1 MEIVSIT
8 RDKLHLTKISLSN
21 GDEYFIDNDIVTEAS
36 LFVGMDITD
45 DKLQELVFKSDYSRA
60 KQRALWYL
68 DRMDYTEKGLFDKL
82 IKAGF
87 ERHATAEVLAYFCEI
102 GLIDDRRFAERLA
115 ERYSQANKSKR
126 EILNKLYQKGVPLDI
141 AREVLS
147 ETETDEVAQIK
158 ALIEKK
164 YAYKLS
170 DKASFEKTFAAL
182 ARKGFSFT
190 NIKEALSQYK
200 SELEFSEEY

>member
-8 RDKLHLTKISLSN
+8 RDKLHLTKISLSD
-21 GDEYFIDNDIVTEAS
+21 GSERLIDNDIVAEAS

-45 DKLQELVFKSDYSRA
+45 DELKALIFKSDYRRA

-126 EILNKLYQKGVPLDI
+126 EILNKLNQKGVPLDI

-170 DKASFEKTFAAL
+170 DKASFDKTFAAL
-182 ARKGFSFT
+182 ARKGFSFSA
-190 NIKEALSQYK
+190 IKEALRQYK
-200 SELEFSEEY
+200 TELEFSEEY

>member
-8 RDKLHLTKISLSN
+8 RDKLHLTKISLSD
-21 GDEYFIDNDIVTEAS
+21 GSERLIDNDIVAEAS
-36 LFVGMDITD
+36 LFEEMEITD
-45 DKLQELVFKSDYSRA
+45 DELLELVFKSDYRRA

-87 ERHATAEVLAYFCEI
+87 EKRACAKVLAYFCEV

-115 ERYSQANKSKR
+115 ERYTEANKSKR
-126 EILNKLYQKGVPLDI
+126 EILNKLYQKGVPLDL
-141 AREVLS
+141 AKEVLTG
-147 ETETDEVAQIK
+147 TETDEVAQIK
-158 ALIEKK
+158 AIIEKK
-164 YAYKLS
+164 YAYRLS
-170 DKASFEKTFAAL
+170 DKASYGKVFAAL
-182 ARKGFSFT
+182 ARKGFSFSAV
-190 NIKEALSQYK
+190 KEALSQYK

>member
-21 GDEYFIDNDIVTEAS
+21 GDEYFIDNDIVAEAS

-45 DKLQELVFKSDYSRA
+45 GELQELVFKSDYRRA

-102 GLIDDRRFAERLA
+102 GLIDDHRFAERLA

-170 DKASFEKTFAAL
+170 DKASFDKTFAAL
-182 ARKGFSFT
+182 ARKGFSFSA
-190 NIKEALSQYK
+190 IKEALSQYK
-200 SELEFSEEY
+200 TELEFSEEY

>member
-21 GDEYFIDNDIVTEAS
+21 GDEYFIDNDIVAEAS

-45 DKLQELVFKSDYSRA
+45 GELQELVFKSDYRRA

-68 DRMDYTEKGLFDKL
+68 DRMDYSEKGLFDKL

-102 GLIDDRRFAERLA
+102 GLIDDHRFAERLA

-170 DKASFEKTFAAL
+170 DKASFDKTFAAL
-182 ARKGFSFT
+182 ARKGFSFSA
-190 NIKEALSQYK
+190 IKEALSQYK
-200 SELEFSEEY
+200 TELEFSEEY

>member
-8 RDKLHLTKISLSN
+8 RDKLHLTKISLSK
-21 GDEYFIDNDIVTEAS
+21 GDEYFIDNDTVAEAS

-45 DKLQELVFKSDYSRA
+45 EQINELVFKSDYRRA

-170 DKASFEKTFAAL
+170 DKASFDKTFAAL
-182 ARKGFSFT
+182 ARKGFSFSA
-190 NIKEALSQYK
+190 IKEALRQYK
-200 SELEFSEEY
+200 TELEFSEEY

>member
-21 GDEYFIDNDIVTEAS
+21 GDEYFIDNDTVAEAS

-45 DKLQELVFKSDYSRA
+45 GELQELVFKSDYRRA

-68 DRMDYTEKGLFDKL
+68 DRMDYSEKGLFDKL

-87 ERHATAEVLAYFCEI
+87 QRHATAEVLAYFCEV

-170 DKASFEKTFAAL
+170 DKASFDKTFAAL
-182 ARKGFSFT
+182 ARKGFSFSA
-190 NIKEALSQYK
+190 IKEALSQYK
-200 SELEFSEEY
+200 TELEFSEEY

>member
-21 GDEYFIDNDIVTEAS
+21 GDEYFIDNDIVAEAS

-45 DKLQELVFKSDYSRA
+45 GELQELVFKSDYRRA

-170 DKASFEKTFAAL
+170 DKASFDKTFAAL
-182 ARKGFSFT
+182 ARKGFSFSA
-190 NIKEALSQYK
+190 IKEALKKYYEQIKYIDV
-200 SELEFSEEY
+200 E

>member
-21 GDEYFIDNDIVTEAS
+21 GDEYFIDNDIVAEAS

-45 DKLQELVFKSDYSRA
+45 GELQELIFKSDYRRA

-68 DRMDYTEKGLFDKL
+68 DRMDYSEKGLFDKL

-87 ERHATAEVLAYFCEI
+87 EKRACAKVLAYFCEV

-182 ARKGFSFT
+182 ARKGFSFSA
-190 NIKEALSQYK
+190 IKEALSQYK
-200 SELEFSEEY
+200 TELEFSEEY

>member
-8 RDKLHLTKISLSN
+8 RDKLHLTKISLSD
-21 GDEYFIDNDIVTEAS
+21 GSERLIDNDIVAEAS

-45 DKLQELVFKSDYSRA
+45 DELKALIFKSDYRRA

-170 DKASFEKTFAAL
+170 DKASFDKTFAAL
-182 ARKGFSFT
+182 ARKGFSFSA
-190 NIKEALSQYK
+190 IKEALSQYK
-200 SELEFSEEY
+200 TELEFSEEY

>member
-1 MEIVSIT
+1 MEIVSIF

-21 GDEYFIDNDIVTEAS
+21 GKVCFIDNDTVAEAS

-45 DKLQELVFKSDYSRA
+45 DELKALIFKSDYRRA

-87 ERHATAEVLAYFCEI
+87 EKSATAEVLGYFCEI
-102 GLIDDRRFAERLA
+102 GLIDDRRFAQRLA

-170 DKASFEKTFAAL
+170 DKASFDKTFAAL
-182 ARKGFSFT
+182 ARKGFSFSA
-190 NIKEALSQYK
+190 IKEALSQYK
-200 SELEFSEEY
+200 TELEFSEEY

>member
-8 RDKLHLTKISLSN
+8 RDKLHLTKISLSK
-21 GDEYFIDNDIVTEAS
+21 GDEYFIDNDTVAEAS

-45 DKLQELVFKSDYSRA
+45 EQINELVFKSDYRRA

-115 ERYSQANKSKR
+115 ERYTEANKSKR

-170 DKASFEKTFAAL
+170 DKASFDKTFAAL
-182 ARKGFSFT
+182 ARKGFSFSA
-190 NIKEALSQYK
+190 IKEALRQYK
-200 SELEFSEEY
+200 TELEFSEEY